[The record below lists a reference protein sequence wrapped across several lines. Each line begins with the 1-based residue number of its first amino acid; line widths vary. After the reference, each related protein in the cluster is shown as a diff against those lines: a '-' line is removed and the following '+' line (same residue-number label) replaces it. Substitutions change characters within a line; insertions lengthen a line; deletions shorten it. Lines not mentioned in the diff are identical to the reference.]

1 MQGEATSKARVSQA
15 NQRLKRPSF
24 DATGLAV
31 LRILKGVAAA
41 C

>member
-15 NQRLKRPSF
+15 NQRLKRPF